1 MEKEGRIQVM
11 CRFIGEESKLK
22 SKIKNQKSKIK
33 NRDAGNMLEGLD
45 LGYHFHFHFDLK
57 RFQRI
62 FASIGYP
69 GTDLFSS
76 WGFLS

>member
-22 SKIKNQKSKIK
+22 SKIKN
-33 NRDAGNMLEGLD
+33 RDAGNMLEGLD
-45 LGYHFHFHFDLK
+45 LGYHFHFHFHFDLK

>member
-1 MEKEGRIQVM
+1 VKNLNQK
-11 CRFIGEESKLK
+11 SKIKNQK